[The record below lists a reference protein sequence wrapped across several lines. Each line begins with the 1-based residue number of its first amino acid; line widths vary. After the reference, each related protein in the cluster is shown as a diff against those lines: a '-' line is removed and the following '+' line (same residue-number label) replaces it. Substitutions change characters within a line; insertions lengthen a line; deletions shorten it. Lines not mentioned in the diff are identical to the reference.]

1 MILSRLILTP
11 LVSYLFKGSQSHKV
25 RTPM

>member
-11 LVSYLFKGSQSHKV
+11 LVSYLFEGSQSHKV